1 MYNHVRTDER
11 RTDMAKK
18 KDENI
23 TDDGIEFIDDDE
35 TVILKGEDGQQI
47 ELLVIA
53 EIDYGDAVYAILQ
66 PSDLGEMSEDEVF
79 VFEIN
84 EDENGER
91 NYMPVEDK
99 EFAQTV
105 IDDYIELRDGCGCDC
120 DDCDG
125 DCEDCKGCDED
136 CEQADTCDKDCKK
149 KN

>member
-1 MYNHVRTDER
+1 
-11 RTDMAKK
+11 MANK

-23 TDDGIEFIDDDE
+23 TDGIEFIDDDE

-66 PSDLGEMSEDEVF
+66 PSELGEMSEDEVF
-79 VFEIN
+79 VFEVT
-84 EDENGER
+84 EDEKGER

-105 IDDYIELRDGCGCDC
+105 IDDYTELRDGCGCDC
-120 DDCDG
+120 DDCDCEG
-125 DCEDCKGCDED
+125 DCEDCEGCDED